1 MDLDTVLLLSRHGI
15 DHVMKVIGRNFHHKI
30 MGSTLFS
37 FQIKMR
43 NANVLPCVKCGFL
56 CMINY
61 ININLMF
68 LVTQIFIELLSK
80 PTV

>member
-43 NANVLPCVKCGFL
+43 NANVCTAL
-56 CMINY
+56 C
-61 ININLMF
+61 
-68 LVTQIFIELLSK
+68 
-80 PTV
+80 

>member
-1 MDLDTVLLLSRHGI
+1 M
-15 DHVMKVIGRNFHHKI
+15 F
-30 MGSTLFS
+30 
-37 FQIKMR
+37 
-43 NANVLPCVKCGFL
+43 VLPCVKCGFL